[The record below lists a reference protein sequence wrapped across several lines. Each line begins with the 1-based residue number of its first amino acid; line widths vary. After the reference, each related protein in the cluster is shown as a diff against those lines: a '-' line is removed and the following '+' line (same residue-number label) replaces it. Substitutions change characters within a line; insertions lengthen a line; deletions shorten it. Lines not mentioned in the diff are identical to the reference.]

1 MNEVS
6 KTITC
11 RLTYIKRFN
20 IMEDE
25 IKMLEKQ
32 IKMLSLQYLR
42 VSEDLELAHERINE
56 LEKGKKDENKKV
68 RNPYMSILQHT

>member
-11 RLTYIKRFN
+11 RLTYIKRIN
-20 IMEDE
+20 IMEEE
-25 IKMLEKQ
+25 IKILEKR

-56 LEKGKKDENKKV
+56 LEKGKTENKKV
-68 RNPYMSILQHT
+68 RNPYMGILQHT

>member
-1 MNEVS
+1 
-6 KTITC
+6 
-11 RLTYIKRFN
+11 
-20 IMEDE
+20 MEDE